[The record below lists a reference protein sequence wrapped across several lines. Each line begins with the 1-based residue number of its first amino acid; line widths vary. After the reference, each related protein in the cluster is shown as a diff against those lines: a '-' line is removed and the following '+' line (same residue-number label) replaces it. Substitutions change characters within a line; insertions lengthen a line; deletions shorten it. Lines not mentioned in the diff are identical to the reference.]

1 MTNLTAPASAIWF
14 DLKPIGTA
22 DLIAILAALIAF
34 AAFATALLF
43 SRSARKDAL
52 RVEKSGA
59 YLSLEVASAI
69 EAEAARREMRWIF
82 LESGVA
88 NLGAHGF
95 FERHGFSLTSH
106 TFAKQL

>member
-34 AAFATALLF
+34 AAFATALL

-52 RVEKSGA
+52 RVEKSGV

-82 LESGVA
+82 LGSGVA

-95 FERHGFSLTSH
+95 FERHGFGLTSH